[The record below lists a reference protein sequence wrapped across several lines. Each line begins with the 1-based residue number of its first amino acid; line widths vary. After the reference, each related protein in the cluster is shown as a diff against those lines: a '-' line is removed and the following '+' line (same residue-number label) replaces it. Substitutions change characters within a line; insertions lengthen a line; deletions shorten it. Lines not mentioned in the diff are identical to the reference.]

1 MEEETS
7 GELLPAAI
15 PAVEAGAVPAWQGE
29 LCGEVEGS
37 DNGEPCCMLLTAADS
52 LESCVFPELQVRSS
66 ERRHQDKMAWPPATP
81 FLEKLGV
88 PAGPDLI
95 GRIGK
100 KVEEGKI
107 NYLSVG
113 LCLELR

>member
-1 MEEETS
+1 
-7 GELLPAAI
+7 
-15 PAVEAGAVPAWQGE
+15 
-29 LCGEVEGS
+29 
-37 DNGEPCCMLLTAADS
+37 
-52 LESCVFPELQVRSS
+52 
-66 ERRHQDKMAWPPATP
+66 MAWPPATP

-88 PAGPDLI
+88 PAGPDLM